1 MGTKEP
7 LYKYLEEFPVTYILD
22 VLNPVVPDLLHPVK
36 SQMKM

>member
-22 VLNPVVPDLLHPVK
+22 AGKISDENVTW
-36 SQMKM
+36 SRECT